1 MANEVYQFQVKNAEG
16 QYENV
21 TLGKGAS
28 ARDAFISFNEVA
40 TEAAKTTIS
49 GFAYFTCTVRSTGET
64 IQVIFPVT
72 SAFNVTNYQNILNSI
87 ATDQKPWPIF
97 SGYLS
102 NGSVPLIGFVAGSA
116 IKDAT
121 GQAHQLVSTGTTHIE
136 FVWFKNYF

>member
-87 ATDQKPWPIF
+87 ATDQKP
-97 SGYLS
+97 
-102 NGSVPLIGFVAGSA
+102 
-116 IKDAT
+116 
-121 GQAHQLVSTGTTHIE
+121 
-136 FVWFKNYF
+136 